1 MRRDCCKCAAG
12 VARDDIG
19 FGVRRCAR
27 FLIGCRITSASGM
40 ENSVRWGIGSFSG
53 IVFGCDDIVRTCKEL
68 AERGVAFKHMAEKQP
83 WGGMMAQFYDAD
95 HNTFVLV
102 GN

>member
-1 MRRDCCKCAAG
+1 
-12 VARDDIG
+12 
-19 FGVRRCAR
+19 
-27 FLIGCRITSASGM
+27 
-40 ENSVRWGIGSFSG
+40 
-53 IVFGCDDIVRTCKEL
+53 
-68 AERGVAFKHMAEKQP
+68 MAEKQP